1 MSFKDL
7 QLKRGYRSTRDD
19 ILNEFY
25 IPVLSEAVS
34 YDRIA
39 GYFSSASLSV
49 AARGIAGLIRN
60 NGQMRLITSPEL
72 TDKDYELFKQHYL
85 GDNPELDQIFL
96 RHLDDLEDLL
106 HQDHLRALCWLLEQ
120 GKLEIKVAIPKNADF
135 TESSG
140 LFHLKIGILRD
151 QRGTTLSFSGS
162 VNETASA
169 WTKNRE
175 EFKVFLD
182 SDRDT
187 AAFCKIDVEQFDNFW
202 NGIDDDI
209 DIIDLPISVKKE
221 LVKRSP
227 TNIDEVLDRIDGGA
241 KAKPETNITPY
252 ERLGLF
258 DNQEKAVHAWFDND
272 RRGIFAMATGTG
284 KTRTAIGCI
293 LKCIEQR
300 SVKLIVI
307 SAPQNTI
314 LLQWIKEIERLDPP
328 DFTYLIADSSNPQWR
343 SSIVN
348 NFLILAMVKEAVL
361 FIFTT
366 HRTLSSQSFIE
377 IIQSNG
383 RISHTMLVCDEVHGI
398 GARKSRKALIDQ
410 YKFRLGL
417 SATPERWFD
426 EIGSDVIFGYF
437 DKIVYSF
444 PIRQALI
451 ERNPLTG
458 KPYLCRY
465 NYYPIFVSLTDD
477 ELEQYHQLTKKIIM
491 QMSNRN
497 KEDTDLYEL
506 LLFKRA
512 NVYKKASQK
521 LIALENLTDSTD
533 IGNSIIFTCD
543 RHMDAVKTILSQRGI
558 TFHSFTEDQGTTPQA
573 RFNFLSEREHIIEK
587 FVEGLYSVLISIKC
601 LDEGIDIPSADKA
614 IVMTSG
620 GNPREYI
627 QRIGRVI
634 RQHDSKKMAHIY
646 DFIVKPRFKKLDPLY
661 GEIEKKIF
669 EKELDRA
676 REIACTATNSISAVK
691 QIYDI
696 MEDNDENQYQD
707 HR

>member
-1 MSFKDL
+1 MSFKEL
-7 QLKRGYRSTRDD
+7 HLKKGYRSTKDD

-72 TDKDYELFKQHYL
+72 TNSDYDFLKNYYNIESTSLNQV
-85 GDNPELDQIFL
+85 FL
-96 RHLDDLEDLL
+96 RHLNDLEDLL
-106 HQDHLRALCWLLEQ
+106 HRDHLSALCWLLEQ
-120 GKLEIKVAIPKNADF
+120 GRLKIKIAIPTTDD
-135 TESSG
+135 EIDIGG
-140 LFHLKIGILRD
+140 LFHIKTGILCD
-151 QRGTTLSFSGS
+151 KDGDILTFSGS

-169 WTKNRE
+169 WKKNRE
-175 EFKVFLD
+175 EFKVFLA
-182 SDRDT
+182 SDAESAEFSR
-187 AAFCKIDVEQFDNFW
+187 IDKENFESLW
-202 NGIDDDI
+202 SGMEDDVRVV
-209 DIIDLPISVKKE
+209 DLPDSVRKE
-221 LVKRSP
+221 LIRRSP
-227 TNIDEVLDRIDGGA
+227 SNIEDVLDRIGSIS
-241 KAKPETNITPY
+241 KAKSKKIQTPY
-252 ERLGLF
+252 EKLGLF
-258 DNQEKAVHAWFDND
+258 ENQKKAVSSWFEND
-272 RRGIFAMATGTG
+272 YRGIFAMATGTG

-314 LLQWIKEIERLDPP
+314 LLQWIKEIKRLSLPN
-328 DFTYLIADSSNPQWR
+328 FTYVIADSSNSQWR
-343 SSIVN
+343 SSVVN
-348 NFLILAMVKEAVL
+348 NFLILTMVKEAVL
-361 FIFTT
+361 FLFTT
-366 HRTLSSQSFIE
+366 HRTLSSQSFID
-377 IIQSNG
+377 IILSNS
-383 RISHTMLVCDEVHGI
+383 RISKTMLVCDEVHGI

-426 EIGSDVIFGYF
+426 DIGSDAIFGFF

-444 PIRQALI
+444 PIKQALI
-451 ERNPLTG
+451 DRNPLTG

-465 NYYPIFVSLTDD
+465 NYYPIFVTLTDD
-477 ELEQYHQLTKKIIM
+477 ELEQYHELTKKIIM

-497 KEDTDLYEL
+497 REENDLYEL
-506 LLFKRA
+506 FLFKRA

-521 LIALENLTDSTD
+521 LIALEKLMDSTD

-558 TFHSFTEDQGTTPQA
+558 TFHSFTEDQGTTPEA
-573 RFNFLSEREHIIEK
+573 RFNFLTEREHIIEK

-614 IVMTSG
+614 IIMTSG

-634 RQHDSKKMAHIY
+634 RQHESKKIAYIY

-661 GEIEKKIF
+661 GNIEKKIF

-676 REIACTATNSISAVK
+676 REIASTATNSISVV
-691 QIYDI
+691 QQLYDI
-696 MEDNDENQYQD
+696 MEDNDEN
-707 HR
+707 